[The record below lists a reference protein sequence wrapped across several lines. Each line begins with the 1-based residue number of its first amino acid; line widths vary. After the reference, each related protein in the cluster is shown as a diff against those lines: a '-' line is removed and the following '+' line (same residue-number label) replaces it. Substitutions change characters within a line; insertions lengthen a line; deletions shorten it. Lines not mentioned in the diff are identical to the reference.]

1 MSGAAVFFTVLSY
14 RIKKISYF
22 FMTSD
27 KTYSLNICQFFLHK
41 ENTLLNYF
49 ITLYISAAIEKWVDL
64 PRSIF

>member
-1 MSGAAVFFTVLSY
+1 
-14 RIKKISYF
+14 
-22 FMTSD
+22 MTSD
-27 KTYSLNICQFFLHK
+27 KTYSLNICQFFLRK

>member
-1 MSGAAVFFTVLSY
+1 
-14 RIKKISYF
+14 
-22 FMTSD
+22 MTSD